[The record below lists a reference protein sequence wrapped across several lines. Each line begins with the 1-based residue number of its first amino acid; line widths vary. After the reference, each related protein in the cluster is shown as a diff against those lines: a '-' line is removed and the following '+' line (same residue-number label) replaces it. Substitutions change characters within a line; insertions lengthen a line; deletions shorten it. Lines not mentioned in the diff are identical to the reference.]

1 MLLSCR
7 GRFGRWGHVYGMKRA
22 GSLPLR
28 ASRCRRC
35 EKRAAARTP
44 GGLRCI
50 EHAVEEYA
58 LELETGVPTWIPKLL
73 EHARVANRRPER
85 TLGR

>member
-1 MLLSCR
+1 
-7 GRFGRWGHVYGMKRA
+7 V
-22 GSLPLR
+22 
-28 ASRCRRC
+28 
-35 EKRAAARTP
+35 
-44 GGLRCI
+44 GLRCI

-73 EHARVANRRPER
+73 EHARAANRRPAR